1 MTELRNIVKVE
12 DAVIIEAAIESVNRV
27 CLLNIVLRMIDY
39 NSRVQ
44 FKVPEFIAPV
54 RSSQWPMSVFP
65 FFIIASM
72 G

>member
-1 MTELRNIVKVE
+1 MTELRSVVKVE
-12 DAVIIEAAIESVNRV
+12 DVVIIEAAIESVNRV
-27 CLLNIVLRMIDY
+27 WLLNIVLRMIDY

-44 FKVPEFIAPV
+44 LKVPEFIAPV

>member
-1 MTELRNIVKVE
+1 MTELRSVVKVE
-12 DAVIIEAAIESVNRV
+12 DVVIIEAAIESVNRV
-27 CLLNIVLRMIDY
+27 WLLNIVLRMIDY

-44 FKVPEFIAPV
+44 LKVPEFIAPAH
-54 RSSQWPMSVFP
+54 SSQWPLSVFP